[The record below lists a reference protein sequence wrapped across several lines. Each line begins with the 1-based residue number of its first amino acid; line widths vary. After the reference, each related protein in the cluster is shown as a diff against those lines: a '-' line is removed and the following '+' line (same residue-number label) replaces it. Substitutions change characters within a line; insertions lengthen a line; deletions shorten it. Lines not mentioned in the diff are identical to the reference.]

1 MAEGFHG
8 RTVLIPGGGRGIG
21 YAAGVMMAQQGA
33 KVALAD
39 IVGDRASE
47 AAARL
52 KDKTGADTLGIAC
65 DITNMAEVQKMVAD
79 IRNNS
84 KHIIMEPQSQNNAK

>member
-1 MAEGFHG
+1 MTAGFHG

-21 YAAGVMMAQQGA
+21 YAAGVMMANEGA

-39 IVGDRASE
+39 VVGDRATE

-52 KDKTGADTLGIAC
+52 KDETGAQTLGIAC
-65 DITNMAEVQKMVAD
+65 DIAD
-79 IRNNS
+79 EATTR
-84 KHIIMEPQSQNNAK
+84 